1 MPEANPRKFKIYLD
15 PNGSLKSQNSMTDF
29 VEFLVNKNRA
39 DAAKEA
45 EIKKFKEQEEQAIA
59 EAKEKL
65 EQEAENEEKPKQS
78 NGFLGAL
85 GKIGGGGNDQSQEI
99 MKLQYE
105 NLALKMEQVLASVE
119 EGKRQ
124 QERL

>member
-1 MPEANPRKFKIYLD
+1 
-15 PNGSLKSQNSMTDF
+15 MTDF

-124 QERL
+124 QERLNKFQV